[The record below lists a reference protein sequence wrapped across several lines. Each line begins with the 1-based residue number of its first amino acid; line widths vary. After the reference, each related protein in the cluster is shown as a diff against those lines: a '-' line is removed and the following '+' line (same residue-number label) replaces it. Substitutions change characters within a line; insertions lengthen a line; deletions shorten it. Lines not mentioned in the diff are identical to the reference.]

1 MSLKDDIEKLKEAE
15 HQKQLK
21 DAENRGYYKCFK
33 DYTVK
38 LVAFCVFF
46 GGFLVTAGNWLGHMA
61 YEYIPAVKIGY
72 DAFQSALRGKE

>member
-15 HQKQLK
+15 IQNRVDAAANKGYLK
-21 DAENRGYYKCFK
+21 GVK
-33 DYTVK
+33 DSAIK
-38 LVAFCVFF
+38 MISFCIFI
-46 GGFLVTAGNWLGHMA
+46 GGLLVTAGNWLGHMA